1 MGSIEKYSEEEL
13 RKLSKHL
20 PDLIFQFSRR
30 PDGSY
35 HVPVAS
41 KGIENVF
48 GCKPEDVKE
57 SFEPILKVI
66 HPDDQKLLFEAIEKS
81 ALDMTDFALE
91 ARICIPGRP
100 IQWIF
105 TKSTPEK
112 LPNGSI
118 TWYGFSADV
127 TQQKLNFEKI
137 NALHKKQEAILKA
150 IPDLIFEIGQ
160 DRTIYEY
167 HSPVN
172 DLLAAPPELFIG
184 KKYNEVIPITASDIL
199 DKAILET
206 NVKGYSVGFQYSL
219 DLPKGLMWFELSV
232 APIQHEF
239 DNERR
244 YIVLSKDITERKK
257 KEDQLQ
263 QLNHAV
269 EQSTSSIVIT
279 NLEGNL
285 DYVNQQFLKTTGY
298 SYEEVIGNNPRILNS
313 GYTKKEE
320 YKKMW
325 DTIKSGGTWH
335 GEFLNK
341 KKNGSLYWEEVTISP
356 VRNETGDII
365 NFLAIKTDITKQ
377 KKTSEKLRKIAWDQ
391 SHQVRGPL
399 TDILGII
406 NVIKLDIPIEEKID
420 LLSHL
425 EQAAKQLDQAIHK
438 VIDET
443 KKPI

>member
-1 MGSIEKYSEEEL
+1 MPSSENFTGDEFK
-13 RKLSKHL
+13 KLSHHL
-20 PDLIFQFSRR
+20 PDLIFQFTRR

-35 HVPVAS
+35 HVPIAS

-57 SFEPILKVI
+57 SFDPIIQVV
-66 HPDDQKLLFEAIEKS
+66 HSEDQQQLFEAIEKS
-81 ALDMTDFALE
+81 ANDLTDFAME

-100 IQWIF
+100 IQWVL
-105 TKSTPEK
+105 TRSTPEK
-112 LPNGSI
+112 LPDGSI
-118 TWYGFSADV
+118 TWYGFSADI
-127 TQQKLNFEKI
+127 TQQKADFEKI
-137 NALHKKQEAILKA
+137 AALYKKQDAILKS
-150 IPDLIFEIGQ
+150 IPDLVFEIGLNKI
-160 DRTIYEY
+160 IYKF
-167 HSPVN
+167 HSQVS
-172 DLLAAPPELFIG
+172 DLLYSNPKEFLG
-184 KKYNEVIPITASDIL
+184 KKYDEILPKDSADVLTTAINEASDKGFSYGLIYH
-199 DKAILET
+199 LEVPHG
-206 NVKGYSVGFQYSL
+206 NV
-219 DLPKGLMWFELSV
+219 WFELTV
-232 APIQHEF
+232 NLIENTDTEDKRF
-239 DNERR
+239 
-244 YIVLSKDITERKK
+244 IVLAKDITKK
-257 KEDQLQ
+257 KIENDQLS
-263 QLNHAV
+263 QLKHAV

-285 DYVNQQFLKTTGY
+285 EYVNQQFLKITGY
-298 SYEEVIGNNPRILNS
+298 TYEEVIGNNPRILNS

-320 YKKMW
+320 YKNMW

-341 KKNGSLYWEEVTISP
+341 KKNGTLFWEDVTISP
-356 VRNETGDII
+356 VRNDKGDII

-406 NVIKLDIPIEEKID
+406 NVIKLDISFEEKIE

-425 EQAAKQLDQAIHK
+425 EKAANNLDHAIHK

-443 KKPI
+443 KKPL

>member
-1 MGSIEKYSEEEL
+1 MTSSENFTGDEFK
-13 RKLSKHL
+13 KLSYHL
-20 PDLIFQFSRR
+20 PDLIFQFTRR

-35 HVPVAS
+35 YVPVAS

-57 SFEPILKVI
+57 SFDAIAKVL
-66 HPDDQKLLFEAIEKS
+66 HPDDALRVIEQIEES
-81 ALDMTDFALE
+81 AKHLSEFHCE
-91 ARICIPGRP
+91 FRVCIPGKP
-100 IQWIF
+100 VQWIL
-105 TKSTPEK
+105 SRSSPEK
-112 LPNGSI
+112 LEDGSI
-118 TWYGFSADV
+118 TWYGFNANIT
-127 TQQKLNFEKI
+127 TQRNTLENYKTL
-137 NALHKKQEAILKA
+137 LKKQAAILKA
-150 IPDLIFEIGQ
+150 IPDLLFEIGQ
-160 DRTIYEY
+160 DRTIHYY

-184 KKYNEVIPITASDIL
+184 KKYNEIISTDASDVL
-199 DKAILET
+199 DNAILET
-206 NVKGYSVGFQYSL
+206 NVKGYSFGHQYSL
-219 DLPKGLMWFELSV
+219 ELSQGLKWFELSV
-232 APIQHEF
+232 APIQYKFDHEK
-239 DNERR
+239 R
-244 YIVLSKDITERKK
+244 YIVISKDITERKK

-263 QLNHAV
+263 QLIHAV

-279 NLEGNL
+279 DLEGNL
-285 DYVNQQFLKTTGY
+285 EYVNQHFTEVTGY
-298 SYEEVIGNNPRILNS
+298 SYEEAIGNNPRILNS

-320 YKKMW
+320 YKNMW

-356 VRNETGDII
+356 VRNEAGDII

-406 NVIKLDIPIEEKID
+406 NVIKLDISIEEKNRTT
-420 LLSHL
+420 H
-425 EQAAKQLDQAIHK
+425 
-438 VIDET
+438 T
-443 KKPI
+443 P

>member
-1 MGSIEKYSEEEL
+1 MPSSENFSGDEFK
-13 RKLSKHL
+13 KLSQHL
-20 PDLIFQFSRR
+20 PDLIFQFTRK
-30 PDGSY
+30 PDGNY
-35 HVPVAS
+35 CVPVAS
-41 KGIENVF
+41 KGIENIF
-48 GCKPEDVKE
+48 GCKPEDVRE
-57 SFEPILKVI
+57 SFEPIVKVM
-66 HPDDQKLLFEAIEKS
+66 HPDDQLKILEAIEQS
-81 ALDMTDFALE
+81 ANDMTDFTME

-100 IQWIF
+100 MQWIF
-105 TKSTPEK
+105 TRSTPEK
-112 LPNGSI
+112 LSDGTI
-118 TWYGFSADV
+118 TWYGFSANI
-127 TQQKLNFEKI
+127 TKQKLDFDKI
-137 NALHKKQEAILKA
+137 AALYKKQDAILKA
-150 IPDLIFEIGQ
+150 IPDLIFEIGE
-160 DRTIYEY
+160 DRTIHDY
-167 HSPVN
+167 HSPVK
-172 DLLAAPPELFIG
+172 DILAAPPALFIG
-184 KKYNEVIPITASDIL
+184 KKYNEIIANEASEAL
-199 DKAILET
+199 DNAILET
-206 NVKGYSVGFQYSL
+206 NEKGYSTGHQYSL
-219 DLPKGLMWFELSV
+219 KLSKGLMRFELSV
-232 APIQHEF
+232 APIQQEF

-257 KEDQLQ
+257 KEDKLQ
-263 QLNHAV
+263 QLMHAV

-285 DYVNQQFLKTTGY
+285 EYVNQQFLKTTGY

-320 YKKMW
+320 YKNLW

-341 KKNGSLYWEEVTISP
+341 KKNGSLFWEEVTISP
-356 VRNETGDII
+356 VRNHVGEII

-406 NVIKLDIPIEEKID
+406 NVIKLDISIQEKVE

-425 EQAAKQLDQAIHK
+425 EKAANQLDLAIHK

-443 KKPI
+443 KKPL

>member
-1 MGSIEKYSEEEL
+1 MEL
-13 RKLSKHL
+13 
-20 PDLIFQFSRR
+20 PQGLI
-30 PDGSY
+30 
-35 HVPVAS
+35 
-41 KGIENVF
+41 
-48 GCKPEDVKE
+48 
-57 SFEPILKVI
+57 
-66 HPDDQKLLFEAIEKS
+66 
-81 ALDMTDFALE
+81 
-91 ARICIPGRP
+91 
-100 IQWIF
+100 W
-105 TKSTPEK
+105 
-112 LPNGSI
+112 
-118 TWYGFSADV
+118 
-127 TQQKLNFEKI
+127 
-137 NALHKKQEAILKA
+137 
-150 IPDLIFEIGQ
+150 FEI
-160 DRTIYEY
+160 
-167 HSPVN
+167 
-172 DLLAAPPELFIG
+172 
-184 KKYNEVIPITASDIL
+184 
-199 DKAILET
+199 
-206 NVKGYSVGFQYSL
+206 
-219 DLPKGLMWFELSV
+219 SV
-232 APIQHEF
+232 APIQHQF
-239 DNERR
+239 NNERR

-285 DYVNQQFLKTTGY
+285 EYVNQQFLKTTGY
-298 SYEEVIGNNPRILNS
+298 TYEEVIGNNPSILNS

-320 YKKMW
+320 YKNMW

-356 VRNETGDII
+356 VRNEAGDII

-406 NVIKLDIPIEEKID
+406 NVIKLDIGIEEKIE

-425 EQAAKQLDQAIHK
+425 EQAAQQLDKAIHK

>member
-1 MGSIEKYSEEEL
+1 M
-13 RKLSKHL
+13 
-20 PDLIFQFSRR
+20 
-30 PDGSY
+30 
-35 HVPVAS
+35 
-41 KGIENVF
+41 
-48 GCKPEDVKE
+48 
-57 SFEPILKVI
+57 
-66 HPDDQKLLFEAIEKS
+66 
-81 ALDMTDFALE
+81 
-91 ARICIPGRP
+91 
-100 IQWIF
+100 QWVL
-105 TKSTPEK
+105 TRSTPEK
-112 LPNGSI
+112 LPDGSI

-127 TQQKLNFEKI
+127 TQQKMDFEKI
-137 NALHKKQEAILKA
+137 STLNKKKDAILKA
-150 IPDLIFEIGQ
+150 IPDLIFEVGQ
-160 DRTIYEY
+160 DRTIHDY

-184 KKYNEVIPITASDIL
+184 KKYNEIISNTASDIL
-199 DKAILET
+199 DRAILET
-206 NVKGYSVGFQYSL
+206 NKKGYSVGLQYSL
-219 DLPKGLMWFELSV
+219 ELTQGLMWFELSV
-232 APIQHEF
+232 APIQYEF
-239 DNERR
+239 NNERR

-257 KEDQLQ
+257 IEDQLQ

-285 DYVNQQFLKTTGY
+285 EYVNQQFLKTTGY
-298 SYEEVIGNNPRILNS
+298 TYEEVIGNNPSILNS
-313 GYTKKEE
+313 GYTKKED
-320 YKKMW
+320 YKNMW

-341 KKNGSLYWEEVTISP
+341 KKNGSLYWEEVSISP
-356 VRNETGDII
+356 VRNEDGDII

-406 NVIKLDIPIEEKID
+406 NVIKLDIGIEEKIE

-425 EQAAKQLDQAIHK
+425 EQAAQQLDQAIHK

>member
-1 MGSIEKYSEEEL
+1 MASSQIFNEDGFK
-13 RKLSKHL
+13 KLSQHL
-20 PDLIFQFSRR
+20 PDLIFQFTRR

-35 HVPVAS
+35 YVSIAS
-41 KGIENVF
+41 QGIMNIF
-48 GCKPEDVKE
+48 GCTPDDVKE
-57 SFEPILKVI
+57 SFDAIAKVM
-66 HPDDQKLLFEAIEKS
+66 HPDDQERIFAEIEYS
-81 ALDMTDFALE
+81 ATHLTDFNCE
-91 ARICIPGRP
+91 ARICIPGKP
-100 IQWIF
+100 VQWVL
-105 TKSTPEK
+105 TRSTPEK
-112 LPNGSI
+112 LPDGSI

-127 TQQKLNFEKI
+127 TQQKMDFEKI
-137 NALHKKQEAILKA
+137 STLNKKQDAILKA
-150 IPDLIFEIGQ
+150 IPDLIFEVGQ
-160 DRTIYEY
+160 DRTIHDY

-184 KKYNEVIPITASDIL
+184 KKYNEIISTDASDVL
-199 DKAILET
+199 DNAILET
-206 NVKGYSVGFQYSL
+206 NVKGYSFGHQYSL
-219 DLPKGLMWFELSV
+219 ELSQGLKWFELSV
-232 APIQHEF
+232 APIQYKFDHEK
-239 DNERR
+239 R

-263 QLNHAV
+263 QLSHAV

-285 DYVNQQFLKTTGY
+285 NYVNQQFLKTTGY
-298 SYEEVIGNNPRILNS
+298 TYEEVIGNNPRILNS

-320 YKKMW
+320 YKNMW

-356 VRNETGDII
+356 VRNEAGDII

-406 NVIKLDIPIEEKID
+406 NVIKLDISIEEKIE
-420 LLSHL
+420 LLTHL

>member
-1 MGSIEKYSEEEL
+1 MGSIEKYSEDEF

-20 PDLIFQFSRR
+20 PDLIYQFTRR
-30 PDGSY
+30 TDGSY
-35 HVPVAS
+35 FVPIAS
-41 KGIENVF
+41 KGIENIF
-48 GCKPEDVKE
+48 GCTPEDVKD
-57 SFEPILKVI
+57 SFDAIAKVI
-66 HPDDQKLLFEAIEKS
+66 HPEDLERVIDKIEYCATHLTEFEIE
-81 ALDMTDFALE
+81 F
-91 ARICIPGRP
+91 RVCIPGKP
-100 IQWIF
+100 TQWILSR
-105 TKSTPEK
+105 STPEK
-112 LPNGSI
+112 LPDGSI
-118 TWYGFSADV
+118 TAYGFNANI
-127 TQQKLNFEKI
+127 TEQKKALERQEILTTKLN
-137 NALHKKQEAILKA
+137 AILKA

-184 KKYNEVIPITASDIL
+184 KKYNEVIPNSASDIL

-206 NVKGYSVGFQYSL
+206 NEKGFSVGFQYSL
-219 DLPKGLMWFELSV
+219 DLTQGQMWFELSV

-239 DNERR
+239 GNERR

-257 KEDQLQ
+257 KEDKLQ

-269 EQSTSSIVIT
+269 EQSTASIVIT

-285 DYVNQQFLKTTGY
+285 EYVNHQFLKITGY
-298 SYEEVIGNNPRILNS
+298 SYEEVIGNNPRMLNS
-313 GYTKKEE
+313 GYTKKED

-325 DTIKSGGTWH
+325 ETIKSGGTWQ

-341 KKNGSLYWEEVTISP
+341 KKNGALFWEEVIISP
-356 VRNETGDII
+356 VRNNNGEII

-377 KKTSEKLRKIAWDQ
+377 KKTVEKLRKIAWDQ

-406 NVIKLDIPIEEKID
+406 NVIKLDISTEEKIE

-425 EQAAKQLDQAIHK
+425 EKAAQQLDQAIHK

-443 KKPI
+443 KKPL

>member
-1 MGSIEKYSEEEL
+1 MGSIEKYSEDEF

-20 PDLIFQFSRR
+20 PDLIYQFTRR
-30 PDGSY
+30 LDGSY
-35 HVPVAS
+35 YIPIAS
-41 KGIENVF
+41 SGIENIF
-48 GCKPEDVKE
+48 GCKPEDVAE
-57 SFEPILKVI
+57 NFDAIIKVI
-66 HPDDQKLLFEAIEKS
+66 HPEDLERVLDKIEYCATHLTEFEIEC
-81 ALDMTDFALE
+81 
-91 ARICIPGRP
+91 RVCIPGKP
-100 IQWIF
+100 IQWILAR
-105 TKSTPEK
+105 STPEK
-112 LPNGSI
+112 LPDGSI
-118 TWYGFSADV
+118 TAYGFITNV
-127 TQQKLNFEKI
+127 TSQK
-137 NALHKKQEAILKA
+137 NAAEAYKSLSKKQEAILKA

-184 KKYNEVIPITASDIL
+184 KKYNEVIPNSASDIL
-199 DKAILET
+199 DSAILEA
-206 NVKGYSVGFQYSL
+206 NEKGYSVGFQYSL
-219 DLPKGLMWFELSV
+219 DLSQGQMWFELSV

-239 DNERR
+239 GNERR

-257 KEDQLQ
+257 KEDKLQ

-269 EQSTSSIVIT
+269 EQSTASIVIT

-285 DYVNQQFLKTTGY
+285 EYVNHQFLKITGY
-298 SYEEVIGNNPRILNS
+298 SYEEVIGNNPRMLNS
-313 GYTKKEE
+313 GYTKKED

-325 DTIKSGGTWH
+325 ETIKSGGTWQ

-341 KKNGSLYWEEVTISP
+341 KKNGALFWEEVIISP
-356 VRNETGDII
+356 VRNNNGEII

-377 KKTSEKLRKIAWDQ
+377 KKTVEKLRKIAWDQ
-391 SHQVRGPL
+391 SHQVRSPL

-406 NVIKLDIPIEEKID
+406 NVIKLDISTEEKIE

-425 EQAAKQLDQAIHK
+425 EKAAQQLDQAIHK

-443 KKPI
+443 KKPL

>member
-1 MGSIEKYSEEEL
+1 MRPTEKYSEDEF

-20 PDLIFQFSRR
+20 PDLIFQFTRR
-30 PDGSY
+30 PDGSFF
-35 HVPVAS
+35 VPIAS
-41 KGIENVF
+41 KGIENIF
-48 GCKPEDVKE
+48 GCKQEDVKE
-57 SFEPILKVI
+57 SFDAIARVM
-66 HPDDQKLLFEAIEKS
+66 HPDDQGRIFAEIEYS
-81 ALDMTDFALE
+81 ATHLTDFNCE
-91 ARICIPGRP
+91 ARICIPGKP
-100 IQWIF
+100 VQWIL
-105 TKSTPEK
+105 TRSTPEK
-112 LPNGSI
+112 LADGSI
-118 TWYGFSADV
+118 TWYGFSTDL
-127 TQQKLNFEKI
+127 TKQKLDFEKTFS
-137 NALHKKQEAILKA
+137 LYKKQEAILKA

-167 HSPVN
+167 LSPVN

-184 KKYNEVIPITASDIL
+184 KIYNEIISNTASDIL
-199 DKAILET
+199 DRAILET
-206 NVKGYSVGFQYSL
+206 NEKGYSVGLQYSL
-219 DLPKGLMWFELSV
+219 ELPQGLMWFELSV

-239 DNERR
+239 NNERR
-244 YIVLSKDITERKK
+244 YIVLSKDITQRKK
-257 KEDQLQ
+257 REDQLQ
-263 QLNHAV
+263 KLNHAV

-356 VRNETGDII
+356 VRNEEGEII

-377 KKTSEKLRKIAWDQ
+377 KKTAEKLRKIAWNQ

-406 NVIKLDIPIEEKID
+406 NLIKLDISTEEKEE
-420 LLSHL
+420 LLSQL
-425 EQAAKQLDQAIHK
+425 EKAAKQLDEAIHD

>member
-1 MGSIEKYSEEEL
+1 MPSSENFTGDEFI
-13 RKLSKHL
+13 KLSQHL
-20 PDLIFQFSRR
+20 PDLIFQFTRR

-41 KGIENVF
+41 KGIENIF

-57 SFEPILKVI
+57 SFDPILKVL
-66 HPDDQKLLFEAIEKS
+66 HPDDQHKVFEAIKKS
-81 ALDMTDFALE
+81 ANDLIDFALE
-91 ARICIPGRP
+91 ARVCIPGRP
-100 IQWIF
+100 LQWIF

-112 LPNGSI
+112 LPDGSI
-118 TWYGFSADV
+118 TWYGFSANV

-137 NALHKKQEAILKA
+137 SSLYKKQDAILKA

-160 DRTIYEY
+160 DRTIYDY

-184 KKYNEVIPITASDIL
+184 KKYNEIITTDASDIL
-199 DKAILET
+199 DIAILET
-206 NVKGYSVGFQYSL
+206 NEKGYSFGHQYFL
-219 DLPKGLMWFELSV
+219 ELPQGLVWFELSV
-232 APIQHEF
+232 APIQYKF
-239 DNERR
+239 NNEKR

-257 KEDQLQ
+257 KEDKLM

-285 DYVNQQFLKTTGY
+285 EYVNHQFLKTTGY

-313 GYTKKEE
+313 GYTKKED
-320 YKKMW
+320 YKSMW
-325 DTIKSGGTWH
+325 DTIISGGTWY

-341 KKNGSLYWEEVTISP
+341 KKNGSLYWEEVIISP
-356 VRNETGDII
+356 VRNEKGEII

-399 TDILGII
+399 TDILGILKL
-406 NVIKLDIPIEEKID
+406 IKLDISIEEKTE
-420 LLSHL
+420 LLEHL
-425 EQAAKQLDQAIHK
+425 ETAAQQLDQNIHK